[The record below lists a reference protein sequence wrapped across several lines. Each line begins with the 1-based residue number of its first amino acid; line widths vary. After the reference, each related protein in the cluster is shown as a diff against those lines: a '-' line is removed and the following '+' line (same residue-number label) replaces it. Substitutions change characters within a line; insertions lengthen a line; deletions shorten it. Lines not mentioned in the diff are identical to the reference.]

1 MGKCYRIMRILNLIL
16 RNKKQNKKSF
26 CQKNRS
32 KVLFPT
38 RKAAHF
44 VAQNIILFLSA
55 KNLD

>member
-1 MGKCYRIMRILNLIL
+1 MRILNLIL